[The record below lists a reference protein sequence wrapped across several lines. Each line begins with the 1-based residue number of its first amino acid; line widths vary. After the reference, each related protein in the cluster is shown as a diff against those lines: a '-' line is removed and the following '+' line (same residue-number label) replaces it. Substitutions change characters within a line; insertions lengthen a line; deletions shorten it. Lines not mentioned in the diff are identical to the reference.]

1 MNDIAKID
9 DIQNSIY
16 TIQGK
21 QVMLDKDLAV
31 LYNTETRTLKQ
42 AVKRNANRFPD
53 DFMFK
58 LTDDDINTLVSQ
70 SVIPSKSYFGG
81 AVPYAFTE
89 QGVSMLS
96 AVLRTDVAVE
106 ISINIIRAFAEMRK
120 FIATNTTIFSRLSKL
135 EQKQITSDLKQS
147 ETDNKINK
155 ILNALETNQL
165 TPKQN
170 IFYNGQ
176 IFDAYLLISDMIKS
190 AKKSIVL
197 IDNYVDETVLAMLDK
212 RNKNCTATIYTKKIT
227 KQLKLVIDLH
237 FLHYPMIELKKLT
250 SAHDRFL
257 IIDSKTVY
265 HFGASLKDTGKKWFA
280 FSKLEIDANDIL
292 EKLKREN

>member
-89 QGVSMLS
+89 QGISMLS

-120 FIATNTTIFSRLSKL
+120 FIATNATILSRLSKL

-227 KQLKLVIDLH
+227 KQLKLDIEKH
-237 FLHYPMIELKKLT
+237 NQQYPKIELKKLT
-250 SAHDRFL
+250 TAHDRFL